1 MQKHVRTVK
10 KVIEQYSKKS
20 TEAIEEKYNN
30 DNNQNDFFVD
40 RREYM
45 AL

>member
-1 MQKHVRTVK
+1 MRKQVITVK

-20 TEAIEEKYNN
+20 TEAIEKKYNN
-30 DNNQNDFFVD
+30 DNNQNDFIID
-40 RREYM
+40 RREYI